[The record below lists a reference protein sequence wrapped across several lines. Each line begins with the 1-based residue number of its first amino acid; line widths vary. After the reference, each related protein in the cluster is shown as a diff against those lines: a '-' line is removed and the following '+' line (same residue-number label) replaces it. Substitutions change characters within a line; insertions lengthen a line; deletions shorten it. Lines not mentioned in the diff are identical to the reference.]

1 MGNETTGINFL
12 NTTKP
17 KSITIIEMTETSIK
31 DRVLKALERVRPYL
45 QSDGG
50 DIEFIDVS
58 DDMTVKVKL
67 TGACHGCPYSMQ
79 TLKAGVEQAI
89 MKEVPE
95 IKRVISA

>member
-1 MGNETTGINFL
+1 MAE
-12 NTTKP
+12 
-17 KSITIIEMTETSIK
+17 IESIK
-31 DRVLKALERVRPYL
+31 EKVIRALNRVRPYL

-50 DIEFIDVS
+50 DIDLLDVT
-58 DDMTVKVKL
+58 DDMTVRVKL
-67 TGACHGCPYSMQ
+67 KGACHGCPYSMQ

>member
-1 MGNETTGINFL
+1 MT
-12 NTTKP
+12 NT
-17 KSITIIEMTETSIK
+17 TSIK
-31 DRVLKALERVRPYL
+31 ERVLKALERIRPYL

-50 DIEFIDVS
+50 DIEFVDVT
-58 DDMTVKVKL
+58 DDMSVKVKL
-67 TGACHGCPYSMQ
+67 TGACHGCPYSIQ

>member
-1 MGNETTGINFL
+1 MAEQ
-12 NTTKP
+12 
-17 KSITIIEMTETSIK
+17 SIK
-31 DRVLKALERVRPYL
+31 DRVAKALERVRPYL

-50 DIEFIDVS
+50 DIDLIEVS
-58 DDMTVKVKL
+58 DDMTVKVRLK
-67 TGACHGCPYSMQ
+67 GACHGCPYSMQ

>member
-1 MGNETTGINFL
+1 MIDN
-12 NTTKP
+12 
-17 KSITIIEMTETSIK
+17 SIIK

-50 DIEFIDVS
+50 DIEFIDIS

-67 TGACHGCPYSMQ
+67 IGACNGCPYSVQ

>member
-1 MGNETTGINFL
+1 MKE
-12 NTTKP
+12 
-17 KSITIIEMTETSIK
+17 
-31 DRVLKALERVRPYL
+31 RVLKALERIRPYL

-50 DIEFIDVS
+50 DIEFVDVT
-58 DDMTVKVKL
+58 DDMSVKVKL
-67 TGACHGCPYSMQ
+67 TGACHGCPYSIQ

>member
-1 MGNETTGINFL
+1 MDTANIRE
-12 NTTKP
+12 
-17 KSITIIEMTETSIK
+17 
-31 DRVLKALERVRPYL
+31 RVSKALERVRPYL

-50 DIEFIDVS
+50 DIDLVEVTEDL
-58 DDMTVKVKL
+58 TVKVRL

-95 IKRVISA
+95 IRKVVSV